1 LVAAAIGGRGVR
13 DYLYVRDASRELAAQ
28 RPTQTE
34 MARLDG
40 ELNRAT
46 ALLQRVRR
54 FGAERGR
61 VTLLLA
67 ALAREIPDSTALI
80 TLRLDSLEGSVTT
93 ITTQAADV
101 LPQLTDI
108 PGIVA
113 PRIVG
118 SITKET
124 TAGAPL
130 ERATIRFR
138 R

>member
-1 LVAAAIGGRGVR
+1 
-13 DYLYVRDASRELAAQ
+13 
-28 RPTQTE
+28 
-34 MARLDG
+34 M
-40 ELNRAT
+40 
-46 ALLQRVRR
+46 
-54 FGAERGR
+54 
-61 VTLLLA
+61 TLLLA